1 MDLSTAV
8 NATVSTLRRRPAD
21 LLPFYLLG
29 TAVPVIARVG
39 LLASL
44 AGVYLHYELSGRLD
58 AVRDALTGVDLTP
71 PDVEDPEAVEA
82 WAEGVLPAFEPLL
95 TPTAGG
101 LLVAG
106 LFATALLAVLAYAA
120 VSAGQMS
127 AVIARLRG
135 ERGLTAGIAGVRD
148 RWITFLGLYLA
159 EFLLWLGVL
168 LLATVAV
175 GVAFA
180 VSPLLGA
187 LAALGAFVVVAA
199 VLLAIRIVF
208 AFAPA
213 AIVTDD
219 VGVVGALDGAGGF
232 IRSNPADAAAYLVVA
247 VGVLVAIASA
257 TSALAFLGGGAVI
270 ALVSTAIVA
279 PALDL
284 LKTVLYGDHRGTVDP
299 LGPPEASIRTQFTG
313 GIRRG
318 WRELIG
324 FVVRTP
330 GTHLF
335 VVVLGIGSGVVGWGL
350 AEPFVGAVPT
360 SIEARLA
367 DHIAPVA
374 TLEFFGNNWTVAIS
388 TALGGIALVIPALS
402 AIVFNGVVLGATAAL
417 EVNLSVLVAFVIPHG
432 VFEIPAIFIAGAL
445 GVHLGA
451 VSWRTFRGRL
461 SRAGFADAL
470 ENAFWVLMGV
480 GILLAIA
487 AVIEG
492 FISPYY
498 WRLFL

>member
-8 NATVSTLRRRPAD
+8 SATVSTLRRRPAD

-29 TAVPVIARVG
+29 TAVPVIARLG
-39 LLASL
+39 LLVAL
-44 AGVYLHYELSGRLD
+44 GGVYLHFELSGRLNE
-58 AVRDALTGVDLTP
+58 VRDTLADVDLTP
-71 PDVEDPEAVEA
+71 PDVEDPEALEA
-82 WAEGVLPAFEPLL
+82 WAEGLLPAFEPLFSL
-95 TPTAGG
+95 TAG
-101 LLVAG
+101 V
-106 LFATALLAVLAYAA
+106 LLAAGVIATVLLAILAYAA

-127 AVIARLRG
+127 AVVARLRG

-148 RWITFLGLYLA
+148 RWLTFLGLYLA
-159 EFLLWLGVL
+159 EFLLWVGVI
-168 LLATVAV
+168 LLASVAIV
-175 GVAFA
+175 VTF
-180 VSPLLGA
+180 VINPFLGA
-187 LAALGAFVVVAA
+187 IVALGAFLLGAV

-213 AIVTDD
+213 AIVADD
-219 VGVVGALDGAGGF
+219 VGVLGAVDGAGGF
-232 IRSNPADAAAYLVVA
+232 IKSNPADAAAYLVVA
-247 VGVLVAIASA
+247 VGVVVAITSA
-257 TSALAFLGGGAVI
+257 ASALAFLGGGAVV
-270 ALVSTAIVA
+270 ALVSAVIVA

-284 LKTVLYGDHRGTVDP
+284 LKTVLYGDYRGTVHPVDS
-299 LGPPEASIRTQFTG
+299 PEASLRAQFTG

-318 WRELIG
+318 WSEMVG
-324 FVVRTP
+324 FVFRTP

-335 VVVLGIGSGVVGWGL
+335 VVALGVGSGALGWVI

-374 TLEFFGNNWTVAIS
+374 TLEFFGNNWSVAIS
-388 TALGGIALVIPALS
+388 TALGGVGLVIPALS
-402 AIVFNGVVLGATAAL
+402 AIVVNGLALGATAAL
-417 EVNLSVLVAFVIPHG
+417 EVNLPALVAFVIPHG
-432 VFEIPAIFIAGAL
+432 IFEIPAIFIAGAL
-445 GVHLGA
+445 GVHLGV

-461 SRAGFADAL
+461 SRDGFAEVL

-492 FISPYY
+492 FVSPYY
-498 WRLFL
+498 WKLFL